1 MKNIRFLFKRDIT
14 EFKHTF
20 KENRDVTGAI
30 SSAVIMLIIYST
42 FIFVFYKFAYAY
54 LTTRKDATGGVFE
67 LMTFVYAASALVGVI
82 LGVRKIYGL
91 IVAGKDY
98 EVLLCQPVGASE
110 LFMYKLVRIYASQI
124 LSTAVIVIPSVIS
137 IDLVT
142 NFDFSVTYYLKA
154 IFGVLTL
161 PFVTC
166 AVAALISVPYA
177 ELSRFLESRFVVKLI
192 IYVAVIG
199 IAFYFYGMFLQ
210 VLKELLSSG
219 DILYLLTGP
228 TVKKLTAVA
237 EALFPINRFAMIL
250 VGRQTWLSILIIL
263 AFALGCLTVAYFII
277 RRTFIAIL
285 QRKMEGE
292 SVKLRKFK
300 EKKRSLLATLMHK
313 EFITVIR
320 TPSYAFQYFATTL
333 TLPFI
338 VYVCVNILRSLIQS
352 LTIIKC
358 DYELALFVISMFA
371 VMTNTFCA
379 TNIGR
384 DGNMFDMTK
393 TLPVTPK
400 EVISSKILFCMIVSA
415 ISVFLS
421 VLALALAHFV
431 NLWQAAVIL
440 VLTLALSFA
449 EIAFATNK
457 DLVSHTRGGSDK
469 GISSFLLIGLIVSL
483 VCGVGTL
490 ALSVAL
496 TIFYDGVWATVAS
509 VIFVAVIVG
518 GVTFVATWQ
527 LKKDLNAKFY
537 SLI

>member
-1 MKNIRFLFKRDIT
+1 M
-14 EFKHTF
+14 
-20 KENRDVTGAI
+20 
-30 SSAVIMLIIYST
+30 
-42 FIFVFYKFAYAY
+42 
-54 LTTRKDATGGVFE
+54 
-67 LMTFVYAASALVGVI
+67 
-82 LGVRKIYGL
+82 
-91 IVAGKDY
+91 
-98 EVLLCQPVGASE
+98 
-110 LFMYKLVRIYASQI
+110 
-124 LSTAVIVIPSVIS
+124 
-137 IDLVT
+137 
-142 NFDFSVTYYLKA
+142 
-154 IFGVLTL
+154 
-161 PFVTC
+161 
-166 AVAALISVPYA
+166 
-177 ELSRFLESRFVVKLI
+177 
-192 IYVAVIG
+192 
-199 IAFYFYGMFLQ
+199 
-210 VLKELLSSG
+210 
-219 DILYLLTGP
+219 
-228 TVKKLTAVA
+228 
-237 EALFPINRFAMIL
+237 
-250 VGRQTWLSILIIL
+250 
-263 AFALGCLTVAYFII
+263 
-277 RRTFIAIL
+277 
-285 QRKMEGE
+285 
-292 SVKLRKFK
+292 
-300 EKKRSLLATLMHK
+300 
-313 EFITVIR
+313 
-320 TPSYAFQYFATTL
+320 
-333 TLPFI
+333 PFI

-415 ISVFLS
+415 ISVILS
-421 VLALALAHFV
+421 VLALAVAHFV
-431 NLWQAAVIL
+431 NLWQATVIL

-496 TIFYDGVWATVAS
+496 TILYDGVWATVAS
-509 VIFVAVIVG
+509 VFFVAVIVG